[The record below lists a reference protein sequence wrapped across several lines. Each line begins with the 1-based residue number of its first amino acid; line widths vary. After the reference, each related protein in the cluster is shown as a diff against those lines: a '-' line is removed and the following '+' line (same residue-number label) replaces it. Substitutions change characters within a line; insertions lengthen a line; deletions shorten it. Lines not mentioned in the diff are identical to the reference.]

1 MYIIE
6 KVYDPNGKT
15 LHIDPHDL
23 ISLLTILNSNED
35 IEIGI
40 KAWLFNEPKY
50 YTTKVDRHLLEV
62 AINKVLDNLNL
73 QLEMA
78 IYERNQYQKMLNVSG
93 YSHIEKIVITAQTQN
108 NLYVI
113 DNGVPGVLT
122 IFAKYYIHKSSYD
135 SIDELRNLA
144 KVIGW
149 ASGMHTVLA
158 AILIDTITVERIPST
173 ANDSEILEILQ
184 PLLDTIE
191 NIAQIGKDDKINQL
205 STAFRD
211 IEALYQDYNE
221 IIQKHKEFENK
232 LSQLKQYV
240 TGLATSLGIDKFD
253 YVGSTQKVKMYSVSQ
268 KYFDDKALAKE
279 MPEVYSKYLK
289 ERSYKVLKVF

>member
-15 LHIDPHDL
+15 LHLDTHDL
-23 ISLLTILNSNED
+23 ISLLTILNSKED
-35 IEIGI
+35 TEIGI

-50 YTTKVDRHLLEV
+50 YATRVDRHLLDV
-62 AINKVLDNLNL
+62 AINKVLDTLNL

-78 IYERNQYQKMLNVSG
+78 LYERNQYQKILKVSG
-93 YSHIEKIVITAQTQN
+93 YSHIENIVITAQTQN
-108 NLYVI
+108 HLYVI

-122 IFAKYYIHKSSYD
+122 VFAKYYIHKSSYD

-158 AILIDTITVERIPST
+158 AILIDTIVVERIPSI
-173 ANDSEILEILQ
+173 ANDTEVLEILQ
-184 PLLDTIE
+184 PLLYTIE
-191 NIAQIGKDDKINQL
+191 NIAQLGKEDNINQL
-205 STAFRD
+205 NIALKD
-211 IEALYQDYNE
+211 IEALYQDYRE

-240 TGLATSLGIDKFD
+240 TGLATSLGIDKYD
-253 YVGSTQKVKMYSVSQ
+253 YVGATQKIKMYSVSQ
-268 KYFDDKALAKE
+268 KYFDDKLLLEE
-279 MPEVYSKYLK
+279 MPEVYNKYLR
-289 ERSYKVLKVF
+289 ERSYKVIKVF

>member
-15 LHIDPHDL
+15 LHLDTHDL
-23 ISLLTILNSNED
+23 ISLFNMLNSNED
-35 IEIGI
+35 IELSI
-40 KAWLFNEPKY
+40 KAWLYNEPKY
-50 YTTKVDRHLLEV
+50 YATKVDRHLLEV
-62 AINKVLDNLNL
+62 AVNKVLDNLNL

-78 IYERNQYQKMLNVSG
+78 LYERNQYTKMLNVSG
-93 YSHIEKIVITAQTQN
+93 YSHIENIVITAQTQN
-108 NLYVI
+108 HLYVI
-113 DNGVPGVLT
+113 DNEVPGVLT
-122 IFAKYYIHKSSYD
+122 VFAKYYIHKSSHD

-158 AILIDTITVERIPST
+158 AILIDTIAVERIPSI

-184 PLLDTIE
+184 PLIDTIE
-191 NIAQIGKDDKINQL
+191 NIAKLGKDDKINQL

-211 IEALYQDYNE
+211 IEALYQEYKE
-221 IIQKHKEFENK
+221 IIQKHKEFESK

-240 TGLATSLGIDKFD
+240 TGLATSLGIDQFD
-253 YVGSTQKVKMYSVSQ
+253 YVGTTQKVKMYSVSQ
-268 KYFDDKALAKE
+268 KYFDDKALAQE
-279 MPEVYSKYLK
+279 MPEVYNKYLK
-289 ERSYKVLKVF
+289 ERNYKIIKVF

>member
-6 KVYDPNGKT
+6 KVYDPNRKT
-15 LHIDPHDL
+15 VHLDTHDL
-23 ISLLTILNSNED
+23 ISLLTIINSQED

-50 YTTKVDRHLLEV
+50 YATRVDRHLLEV

-73 QLEMA
+73 QLETA
-78 IYERNQYQKMLNVSG
+78 LYERNQYQKILSVSG
-93 YSHIEKIVITAQTQN
+93 YSYIEKIVITGQTQN
-108 NLYVI
+108 QLYVI

-122 IFAKYYIHKSSYD
+122 VFAKYYIHKSSYD
-135 SIDELRNLA
+135 NIDELRNLA
-144 KVIGW
+144 KLIGW
-149 ASGMHTVLA
+149 VSGMHTVLA
-158 AILIDTITVERIPST
+158 AILMDTIAVERIPSI

-191 NIAQIGKDDKINQL
+191 NMVQLGKDDKINQL

-211 IEALYQDYNE
+211 IETLYQEYNDV
-221 IIQKHKEFENK
+221 IQKYKEFDSK

-253 YVGSTQKVKMYSVSQ
+253 YVGTTQKVKMYSVSQ
-268 KYFDDKALAKE
+268 KYFDDKTLAKE
-279 MPEVYSKYLK
+279 MPEVYNKYLK
-289 ERSYKVLKVF
+289 EKSYKVIKVY